1 MWKMRPIKLVMS
13 AFGPYADRTPEIDFE
28 RFEDRGLFLIAGD
41 TGAGKT
47 TIFDAICFALYGEA
61 SGSHRDTKN
70 LRSEYAKEGTE
81 CFVEFTF
88 SHQGRQYRIRR
99 EPSYERRKQRGEGF
113 ITVSE
118 KAVLYCEDKVPTEGK
133 KEVDSA
139 VEELLHIDSHQFKQ
153 IAMIAQGEFWD
164 LLNAKTEER
173 TEILRTIFMTE
184 GYREIEFGLK
194 RRMDE
199 AVGRK
204 KNIEAAILQYF
215 RDVMPCEGE
224 ESNAL
229 RELQE
234 RMKKDDYALWSLEEL
249 QAAIAGVMEADRAS
263 EAAIA
268 EKLEDGEKTLAERRR
283 LLATA
288 ETNNALIDRQ
298 EALAAERGRLLQQGA
313 EMDGLRKRLER
324 QRAAT
329 RVCKLPY
336 ELWQKKRSDAEVT
349 KNSLEDGRKRLEK
362 ARANAEA
369 AGKALDEAASREPEA
384 EKLRQK
390 AERINEDAGRYE
402 RRDSLTGEISLLR
415 KDETALAE
423 QVGALREEES
433 ALRERC
439 ALLKEK
445 CNALK
450 DSPGRLRAA
459 EQLGE
464 TLTSL
469 ERSMEE
475 LTGQRRSAYEERR
488 KRLSAAQERFLNA
501 QDKYR
506 EAAEKRMHAEELLD
520 GCRAGILAKGLQEG
534 KKCPVC
540 GALHHPEPAEL
551 PDADITEE
559 KIREL
564 KGREECAQREKEA
577 ANSGA
582 VRERT
587 ALEGFAE
594 QFLADM
600 RACLEHPLCAGSR
613 TESVTG
619 EGCPELSHEESVE
632 SCTPHMIEELEE
644 QVRNTRLKLQDRLKE
659 NKAEQDALEKECR
672 ELETAEAE
680 LESAQG
686 EKLEALRGKL
696 EDCARRR
703 EENGRLLAE
712 KTALFGTLEELA
724 YPDWTAAAKARDTA
738 KEAAAALTA
747 AIQTARQRKEAADKA
762 EHDSDAAVRLLTE
775 TLAGQQCEEQ
785 SLLSEF
791 ETARKGQN
799 FTDTAEFLQFVTG
812 EAEIAAAEKLLQDYE
827 RSVETNAAQLRQAEE
842 DAAGKSRI
850 DLELLRSEVEKLESA
865 AGEVNAGLTEIRY
878 RIRNNEEKYGRISGL
893 WPEFESAGKLG
904 AVCTRLYRLVRGN
917 TGNGKITLEQY
928 VQAAGF
934 DNIIMAANRRLLPM
948 SDGQYEL
955 FRQED
960 SIGRKSNTFLDLE
973 VLDHFTGRRRPV
985 GNLSGGESFKAS
997 LSLALGLSDTVSSHL
1012 GGVQMD
1018 ALFIDE
1024 GFGTLDRRSI
1034 ENAMDILIHLAGSN
1048 KLVGVISHREEL
1060 IESIPQ
1066 QIRVEKTREGSR
1078 IIIEDGR

>member
-113 ITVSE
+113 VTVSE
-118 KAVLYCEDKVPTEGK
+118 KAVLYCGDKAPTEGK

-204 KNIEAAILQYF
+204 KNTEAAILQYF
-215 RDVMPCEGE
+215 RDVMPGEGE
-224 ESNAL
+224 ESSAL

-234 RMKKDDYALWSLEEL
+234 RMKKEDYALWSLEEL
-249 QAAIAGVMEADRAS
+249 QTAIRSAMEADQAS
-263 EAAIA
+263 EAATGEKLKTVEAALA
-268 EKLEDGEKTLAERRR
+268 EKRR

-288 ETNNALIDRQ
+288 ETNNALLDRR
-298 EALAAERGRLLQQGA
+298 EALVAEREQLLLRGA
-313 EMDGLRKRLER
+313 EMDELGRRLGR

-336 ELWQKKRSDAEVT
+336 ELWQKKRSDVEVT
-349 KNSLEDGRKRLEK
+349 KTSLETGRKRLEG
-362 ARANAEA
+362 AHANAEA
-369 AGKALDEAASREPEA
+369 AGRALDEAVLREPEA

-390 AERINEDAGRYE
+390 AERIDEDAARYE
-402 RRDSLTGEISLLR
+402 QRDRLTEELSLLK
-415 KDETALAE
+415 KDAAALAE
-423 QVGALREEES
+423 QAEKLREEET
-433 ALRERC
+433 ALKERS

-445 CNALK
+445 CAELK
-450 DSPGRLRAA
+450 DRPERLRTAR
-459 EQLGE
+459 QLGE
-464 TLTSL
+464 ELTSL
-469 ERSMEE
+469 GRSMAE
-475 LTGQRRSAYEERR
+475 LTGQRRSVYEERQE
-488 KRLSAAQERFLNA
+488 RLSAAQALFLRA
-501 QDKYR
+501 QEKYR
-506 EAAEKRMHAEELLD
+506 GAAEERMHAEELLD
-520 GCRAGILAKGLQEG
+520 SCRAGILAQGLQEG
-534 KKCPVC
+534 RKCPVC
-540 GALHHPEPAEL
+540 GALHHPEPATL

-559 KIREL
+559 RIQEL
-564 KGREECAQREKEA
+564 KGQEEAAQREKEA

-594 QFLADM
+594 QFSTDL
-600 RACLEHPLCAGSR
+600 RACLEHPLCAEYKPELPCGDG
-613 TESVTG
+613 G
-619 EGCPELSHEESVE
+619 EGDTSR
-632 SCTPHMIEELEE
+632 MIAKLAERVCEM
-644 QVRNTRLKLQDRLKE
+644 QLKLQDRLRE
-659 NKAEQDALEKECR
+659 NTAEQDVLEKECGA
-672 ELETAEAE
+672 LENAAAE
-680 LESAQG
+680 LESLQG
-686 EKLEALRGKL
+686 EKLEAMREKQ
-696 EDCARRR
+696 EDCARQR

-712 KTALFGTLEELA
+712 KTALCGALENLA
-724 YPDWTAAAKARDTA
+724 YPDWTAAAKARDDA
-738 KEAAAALTA
+738 REAAAALTA
-747 AIQTARQRKEAADKA
+747 AILTARRRKELADKA
-762 EHDSDAAVRLLTE
+762 EHDSDASVRLLTE
-775 TLAGQQCEEQ
+775 TLAGQQSEEH
-785 SLLSEF
+785 SLLAEF
-791 ETARKGQN
+791 EAARQEQG
-799 FTDTAEFLQFVTG
+799 FADTAEFLRFVTDEG
-812 EAEIAAAEKLLQDYE
+812 QIAASEKLIRDYE

-850 DLELLRSEVEKLESA
+850 NLELLRAEVEKLESA

-878 RIRNNEEKYGRISGL
+878 RIRNNEEKYGRISEL

-904 AVCTRLYRLVRGN
+904 AVCTRLYRLVKGN

-960 SIGRKSNTFLDLE
+960 SIGRRSNTFLDLE

-1034 ENAMDILIHLAGSN
+1034 ESAMDILIHLAGSN

-1078 IIIEDGR
+1078 ITIEDGR

>member
-113 ITVSE
+113 VTVSE
-118 KAVLYCEDKVPTEGK
+118 KAVLYCEDKAPTEGK

-173 TEILRTIFMTE
+173 TEILRTIFMTG

-204 KNIEAAILQYF
+204 KNTEAAIIQYF
-215 RDVMPCEGE
+215 RDVMPGEGE

-234 RMKKDDYALWSLEEL
+234 RMKKEDYALWSLEKL
-249 QAAIAGVMEADRAS
+249 QTAIRSAMEADQAS
-263 EAAIA
+263 ETATGEKLKAVETALA
-268 EKLEDGEKTLAERRR
+268 EKRR

-288 ETNNALIDRQ
+288 ETNNALLDRQ
-298 EALAAERGRLLQQGA
+298 ESLAAEREQLLLRGA
-313 EMDGLRKRLER
+313 EMDELGKRLGR

-329 RVCKLPY
+329 RICKLPY
-336 ELWQKKRSDAEVT
+336 ELWQKKRSDVEVT
-349 KNSLEDGRKRLEK
+349 KTSLETGRKRLEE
-362 ARANAEA
+362 ARVNAEA
-369 AGKALDEAASREPEA
+369 AGRALDEAVLREPEA

-390 AERINEDAGRYE
+390 AERIDEDAVRYE
-402 RRDSLTGEISLLR
+402 QRDRLAGELSLLK
-415 KDETALAE
+415 KDAAALAE
-423 QVGALREEES
+423 QAEKLREEED
-433 ALRERC
+433 ALRERS
-439 ALLKEK
+439 AFLKEK
-445 CNALK
+445 CAELK
-450 DSPGRLRAA
+450 DRPERLRTAR
-459 EQLGE
+459 QLGE
-464 TLTSL
+464 ELTSL
-469 ERSMEE
+469 GRSMAE

-488 KRLSAAQERFLNA
+488 ERLSTAQSLFQKAQE
-501 QDKYR
+501 KYR
-506 EAAEKRMHAEELLD
+506 GAAEKRMHAEELLD
-520 GCRAGILAKGLQEG
+520 SCRAGILAQGLQEG
-534 KKCPVC
+534 RKCPVC
-540 GALHHPEPAEL
+540 GALHHPEPATL

-559 KIREL
+559 RIREL
-564 KGREECAQREKEA
+564 KGQEEAAQREKEA

-594 QFLADM
+594 QFSTDL
-600 RACLEHPLCAGSR
+600 RTCLEHPLCAEYQPEFPCGD
-613 TESVTG
+613 G
-619 EGCPELSHEESVE
+619 EE
-632 SCTPHMIEELEE
+632 SCTSHMIEELTE
-644 QVRNTRLKLQDRLKE
+644 QICHMRLKLQDRLQE
-659 NKAEQDALEKECR
+659 NMLEQDSLEKECGA
-672 ELETAEAE
+672 LETAAEE
-680 LESAQG
+680 LESLQG
-686 EKLEALRGKL
+686 EKLEALRGKQ
-696 EDCARRR
+696 EGCARKR

-712 KTALFGTLEELA
+712 KTALCGALEELA
-724 YPDWTAAAKARDTA
+724 YPDWTAAAKARDNA
-738 KEAAAALTA
+738 REAAAALTA
-747 AIQTARQRKEAADKA
+747 AILTARRQKELADKA
-762 EHDSDAAVRLLTE
+762 EHDSDASVRLLTE
-775 TLAGQQCEEQ
+775 TLAGQQSEEH
-785 SLLSEF
+785 SLLAEF
-791 ETARKGQN
+791 EAERQEQG
-799 FTDTAEFLQFVTG
+799 FADTAEFLRFVTE
-812 EAEIAAAEKLLQDYE
+812 EAQLAASEKLIQDYE

-850 DLELLRSEVEKLESA
+850 DLELLRAEVEKLESA
-865 AGEVNAGLTEIRY
+865 AGEVSAGLTEVRY

-904 AVCTRLYRLVRGN
+904 AVCTRLYRLVKGN

-960 SIGRKSNTFLDLE
+960 SIGRRSNTFLDLE

-1024 GFGTLDRRSI
+1024 GFGTLDRKSI
-1034 ENAMDILIHLAGSN
+1034 ESAMDILIHLAGSN

-1078 IIIEDGR
+1078 ITIEDGR

>member
-1 MWKMRPIKLVMS
+1 MRPVKLVMS
-13 AFGPYADRTPEIDFE
+13 AFGPYAGRTPEIDFD

-70 LRSEYAKEGTE
+70 LRSEYAGEGTE

-88 SHQGRQYRIRR
+88 SHQGRQYCIRR
-99 EPSYERRKQRGEGF
+99 EPLYERRKQRGEGF
-113 ITVSE
+113 VTVNE
-118 KAVLYCEDKVPTEGK
+118 KAVLYCEDKPPTEGK
-133 KEVDSA
+133 KEVNSA

-194 RRMDE
+194 RRMDA
-199 AVGRK
+199 AVGRQ

-215 RDVMPCEGE
+215 RDVMPGEGE

-234 RMKKDDYALWSLEEL
+234 RMEKADYALWNLEKL
-249 QAAIAGVMEADRAS
+249 QTAIAGITEADRAS
-263 EAAIA
+263 GAVMA
-268 EKLEDGEKTLAERRR
+268 EKMEAGERALAEKRKQ
-283 LLATA
+283 LALA
-288 ETNNALIDRQ
+288 ETNNALIDRL
-298 EALAAERGRLLQQGA
+298 ESLEAERGRLLQCRA
-313 EMDGLRKRLER
+313 EMDGLAKRLER

-349 KNSLEDGRKRLEK
+349 KNSLENGRKRLEE

-369 AGKALDEAASREPEA
+369 AGRALDEAVAREPEA
-384 EKLRQK
+384 ERLRQK
-390 AERINEDAGRYE
+390 AERINEDAGRYGQ
-402 RRDSLTGEISLLR
+402 RDRLAEELSLLR
-415 KDETALAE
+415 KNETALAE
-423 QVGALREEES
+423 QDEALREEEN
-433 ALRERC
+433 ALRARC
-439 ALLKEK
+439 AFLKEK
-445 CNALK
+445 CTALK
-450 DSPGRLRAA
+450 DRPERLRAA
-459 EQLGE
+459 GQLGE

-469 ERSMEE
+469 GQSMAE
-475 LTGQRRSAYEERR
+475 LTGQRRRTYEERR
-488 KRLSAAQERFLNA
+488 ERLAAAQALFVKA
-501 QDKYR
+501 QEKYR
-506 EAAEKRMHAEELLD
+506 EATEERMHAEELLD
-520 GCRAGILAKGLQEG
+520 GCRAGILAKSLQEG
-534 KKCPVC
+534 RKCPVC
-540 GALHHPEPAEL
+540 GALHHPEPAQL
-551 PDADITEE
+551 PDVDVTEE
-559 KIREL
+559 KVREL
-564 KGREECAQREKEA
+564 KRQEERAQREKET

-600 RACLEHPLCAGSR
+600 RACLEHPLCGDNEAEPVEEECRPGL
-613 TESVTG
+613 TCG
-619 EGCPELSHEESVE
+619 EGGESF
-632 SCTPHMIEELEE
+632 TPHMLEELAER
-644 QVRNTRLKLQDRLKE
+644 VSNMRLRLQDRLKQNQSE
-659 NKAEQDALEKECR
+659 RNALEEEC
-672 ELETAEAE
+672 ETLAAATAE
-680 LESAQG
+680 LEGIQG
-686 EKLEALRGKL
+686 EKLEALRRKL

-703 EENGRLLAE
+703 EENVRLLAE
-712 KTALFGTLEELA
+712 KTALSGALEELP
-724 YPDWTAAAKARDTA
+724 YPDWKAAVKARDAA
-738 KEAAAALTA
+738 KEEAAALTA
-747 AIQTARQRKEAADKA
+747 AIQTARRQKEAADKA

-785 SLLSEF
+785 SLMAEF
-791 ETARKGQN
+791 EAAREEQN
-799 FTDTAEFLQFVTG
+799 FADTAEFLCFVTD
-812 EAEIAAAEKLLQDYE
+812 ETVITAAEKQLQDYE
-827 RSVETNAAQLRQAEE
+827 RSVEANAAQLRQAGE

-850 DLELLRSEVEKLESA
+850 DLELLGAEVERLENA
-865 AGEVNAGLTEIRY
+865 AGEINAGLTEVRY
-878 RIRNNEEKYGRISGL
+878 RIRNNEEKYDRISGL
-893 WPEFESAGKLG
+893 WPELESAQKLG
-904 AVCTRLYRLVRGN
+904 SVCTRLYRLVRGN

-955 FRQED
+955 FRQEA
-960 SIGRKSNTFLDLE
+960 SIGIKSNTFLDLE

-1024 GFGTLDRRSI
+1024 GFGTLDRKSI
-1034 ENAMDILIHLAGSN
+1034 ENAMDILIRLAGSN

-1078 IIIEDGR
+1078 LTIEDGR

>member
-113 ITVSE
+113 VTVSE
-118 KAVLYCEDKVPTEGK
+118 KAVLYCEDKAPTEGK

-173 TEILRTIFMTE
+173 TEILRTIFMTG

-204 KNIEAAILQYF
+204 KNTEAAILQYF
-215 RDVMPCEGE
+215 RDVMPGEGE
-224 ESNAL
+224 ESVAL
-229 RELQE
+229 RDLQE
-234 RMKKDDYALWSLEEL
+234 RMKKEDYALWSLDEL
-249 QAAIAGVMEADRAS
+249 QTAIRSTMEADHAS
-263 EAAIA
+263 ETASGEKLGAVEAALA
-268 EKLEDGEKTLAERRR
+268 EKRR
-283 LLATA
+283 LLATG

-298 EALAAERGRLLQQGA
+298 KALAVEREQLLLRAA
-313 EMDGLRKRLER
+313 EMDELGKRLER

-336 ELWQKKRSDAEVT
+336 ELWQKKRSDVEVT
-349 KNSLEDGRKRLEK
+349 KTTLESGRKRLEE
-362 ARANAEA
+362 AHANAEA
-369 AGKALDEAASREPEA
+369 AGRAFDEAALREPEA
-384 EKLRQK
+384 EKLRQR
-390 AERINEDAGRYE
+390 AERIDEDAGRYE
-402 RRDSLTGEISLLR
+402 QRDRLTGELSLLK
-415 KDETALAE
+415 KDAAALAE
-423 QVGALREEES
+423 QAEKLREEEN
-433 ALRERC
+433 ALRERS

-445 CNALK
+445 CAELK
-450 DSPGRLRAA
+450 DRPERLRTAR
-459 EQLGE
+459 QLGE
-464 TLTSL
+464 ELTSL
-469 ERSMEE
+469 GRSMAE

-488 KRLSAAQERFLNA
+488 ERLSAAQTLFLKA
-501 QDKYR
+501 QEKYR
-506 EAAEKRMHAEELLD
+506 GAAEERIHAEELLD
-520 GCRAGILAKGLQEG
+520 SCRAGILAQGLQEG
-534 KKCPVC
+534 RKCPVC
-540 GALHHPEPAEL
+540 GALHHPEPAAL

-559 KIREL
+559 RIREL
-564 KGREECAQREKEA
+564 KGQEEAAQREKEA
-577 ANSGA
+577 ANSEA

-594 QFLADM
+594 RFSADL
-600 RACLEHPLCAGSR
+600 RACLEHPLCAEGGA
-613 TESVTG
+613 ESVD
-619 EGCPELSHEESVE
+619 EESHPKLSYGDGGE
-632 SCTPHMIEELEE
+632 SDTSQMIAKLAE
-644 QVRNTRLKLQDRLKE
+644 QVRDMRLKLQDRLRE
-659 NKAEQDALEKECR
+659 NMLEQNALEKECGA
-672 ELETAEAE
+672 LETAAAE
-680 LESAQG
+680 LESLQG
-686 EKLEALRGKL
+686 ERLEALRGKQ
-696 EDCARRR
+696 EDCARQR

-712 KTALFGTLEELA
+712 KTALCGALEELA
-724 YPDWTAAAKARDTA
+724 YSDWTAAAKARDDA
-738 KEAAAALTA
+738 REAAAALTA
-747 AIQTARQRKEAADKA
+747 AIQTARRRKETADKA
-762 EHDSDAAVRLLTE
+762 EHDSDASVRLLTE
-775 TLAGQQCEEQ
+775 TLAGQQNEEH
-785 SLLSEF
+785 SLLAEF
-791 ETARKGQN
+791 EAERQEQG
-799 FTDTAEFLQFVTG
+799 FADTAEFLRFVTD
-812 EAEIAAAEKLLQDYE
+812 EEQIAAAEKLLQDYE

-850 DLELLRSEVEKLESA
+850 DLELLRAEVEKLESA
-865 AGEVNAGLTEIRY
+865 AGEISAGLTEIRY

-904 AVCTRLYRLVRGN
+904 GVCTRLYRLVKGN

-960 SIGRKSNTFLDLE
+960 SIGRRSNTFLDLE

-1018 ALFIDE
+1018 ALFVDE
-1024 GFGTLDRRSI
+1024 GFGTLDRKSI
-1034 ENAMDILIHLAGSN
+1034 ESAMDILIHLAGSN

-1078 IIIEDGR
+1078 ITIEDGR

>member
-70 LRSEYAKEGTE
+70 LRSEYAREGTE

-113 ITVSE
+113 VTVSE
-118 KAVLYCEDKVPTEGK
+118 KAVLYCEDKAPTEGK

-173 TEILRTIFMTE
+173 TEILRTIFMTG

-204 KNIEAAILQYF
+204 KNVEAAILQYF

-224 ESNAL
+224 EGNAL

-249 QAAIAGVMEADRAS
+249 QNAIRSATEADHAS
-263 EAAIA
+263 EAATGEKLKAVEEALA
-268 EKLEDGEKTLAERRR
+268 EKRR

-288 ETNNALIDRQ
+288 ETNNALIDRR

-313 EMDGLRKRLER
+313 EMDGLAKRLER

-336 ELWQKKRSDAEVT
+336 ELWQKKRSDVEAT
-349 KNSLEDGRKRLEK
+349 KTSLEDGRKRLEE
-362 ARANAEA
+362 ARTNAEI
-369 AGKALDEAASREPEA
+369 AGKALDEAVSREPEA
-384 EKLRQK
+384 EKLRQQ

-402 RRDSLTGEISLLR
+402 QRDTLTGELSLLK
-415 KDETALAE
+415 KDAAALAE
-423 QVGALREEES
+423 QAEKLREEEN
-433 ALRERC
+433 ALKERC
-439 ALLKEK
+439 MLLKEK
-445 CNALK
+445 CSALK
-450 DSPGRLRAA
+450 DRPERLRTA

-464 TLTSL
+464 ELISL

-488 KRLSAAQERFLNA
+488 ERLSNAQELFLKA

-551 PDADITEE
+551 PDADITED

-564 KGREECAQREKEA
+564 KGQEEAAQREKEA
-577 ANSGA
+577 ANSDA

-594 QFLADM
+594 QFLTDM
-600 RACLEHPLCAGSR
+600 RGCLEHPLCAESK
-613 TESVTG
+613 TEAVT
-619 EGCPELSHEESVE
+619 EESCPELSHEDGEE
-632 SCTPHMIEELEE
+632 SCTPRMIGELAE
-644 QVRNTRLKLQDRLKE
+644 QVHNMRFKLQDRL
-659 NKAEQDALEKECR
+659 
-672 ELETAEAE
+672 
-680 LESAQG
+680 
-686 EKLEALRGKL
+686 
-696 EDCARRR
+696 
-703 EENGRLLAE
+703 
-712 KTALFGTLEELA
+712 
-724 YPDWTAAAKARDTA
+724 
-738 KEAAAALTA
+738 
-747 AIQTARQRKEAADKA
+747 
-762 EHDSDAAVRLLTE
+762 
-775 TLAGQQCEEQ
+775 
-785 SLLSEF
+785 
-791 ETARKGQN
+791 
-799 FTDTAEFLQFVTG
+799 
-812 EAEIAAAEKLLQDYE
+812 
-827 RSVETNAAQLRQAEE
+827 
-842 DAAGKSRI
+842 
-850 DLELLRSEVEKLESA
+850 
-865 AGEVNAGLTEIRY
+865 
-878 RIRNNEEKYGRISGL
+878 
-893 WPEFESAGKLG
+893 
-904 AVCTRLYRLVRGN
+904 
-917 TGNGKITLEQY
+917 
-928 VQAAGF
+928 
-934 DNIIMAANRRLLPM
+934 
-948 SDGQYEL
+948 
-955 FRQED
+955 
-960 SIGRKSNTFLDLE
+960 
-973 VLDHFTGRRRPV
+973 
-985 GNLSGGESFKAS
+985 
-997 LSLALGLSDTVSSHL
+997 
-1012 GGVQMD
+1012 
-1018 ALFIDE
+1018 
-1024 GFGTLDRRSI
+1024 
-1034 ENAMDILIHLAGSN
+1034 
-1048 KLVGVISHREEL
+1048 
-1060 IESIPQ
+1060 
-1066 QIRVEKTREGSR
+1066 
-1078 IIIEDGR
+1078 

>member
-70 LRSEYAKEGTE
+70 LRSEYAREGTE

-113 ITVSE
+113 VTVSE
-118 KAVLYCEDKVPTEGK
+118 KAVLYCEDKAPTEGK

-173 TEILRTIFMTE
+173 TEILRTIFMTG

-204 KNIEAAILQYF
+204 KNVEAAILQYF

-224 ESNAL
+224 EGNAL

-249 QAAIAGVMEADRAS
+249 QNAIRSATEADHAA
-263 EAAIA
+263 EAATGEKLKAVEEALA
-268 EKLEDGEKTLAERRR
+268 EKRR

-288 ETNNALIDRQ
+288 ETNNALIDRR

-313 EMDGLRKRLER
+313 EMDGLAKRLER

-336 ELWQKKRSDAEVT
+336 ELWQKKRSDVEAT
-349 KNSLEDGRKRLEK
+349 KTSLEDGRKRLEE
-362 ARANAEA
+362 ARTNAEI
-369 AGKALDEAASREPEA
+369 AGKALDEAVSREPEA
-384 EKLRQK
+384 EKLRQQ

-402 RRDSLTGEISLLR
+402 QRDTLTGELSLLK
-415 KDETALAE
+415 KDAAALAE
-423 QVGALREEES
+423 QAGKLREEEN
-433 ALRERC
+433 ALKERC
-439 ALLKEK
+439 MLLKEK
-445 CNALK
+445 CSALK
-450 DSPGRLRAA
+450 DRPERLRTA

-464 TLTSL
+464 ELISL

-488 KRLSAAQERFLNA
+488 ERLSNAQELFLKA

-551 PDADITEE
+551 PDADITED

-564 KGREECAQREKEA
+564 KGQEEAAQREKEA
-577 ANSGA
+577 ANSDA

-594 QFLADM
+594 QFLTDM
-600 RACLEHPLCAGSR
+600 CACLEHPLCAESK
-613 TESVTG
+613 TEAVT
-619 EGCPELSHEESVE
+619 EESCPKPFHEDGEE
-632 SCTPHMIEELEE
+632 SCTPRMIGELAE
-644 QVRNTRLKLQDRLKE
+644 QVCTMRLKLQDRLKE
-659 NKAEQDALEKECR
+659 NKTAQDALEKECG
-672 ELETAEAE
+672 ELEAAEAE

-686 EKLEALRGKL
+686 EKLEALRARL

-712 KTALFGTLEELA
+712 KTALSGTLEELA

-747 AIQTARQRKEAADKA
+747 TIQTARRRKEAADKE

-775 TLAGQQCEEQ
+775 TLVGQQCEEQ
-785 SLLSEF
+785 ALMAEF

-799 FTDTAEFLQFVTG
+799 FTDTAEVLQFVTE

-850 DLELLRSEVEKLESA
+850 DLELLRAEVEEQESA
-865 AGEVNAGLTEIRY
+865 AGEVNAGLTEVRY
-878 RIRNNEEKYGRISGL
+878 RIRNNEDKCGRISGL
-893 WPEFESAGKLG
+893 WPEFESAGRLG

-1024 GFGTLDRRSI
+1024 GFGTLDRKSI

-1066 QIRVEKTREGSR
+1066 QIKVEKTREGSR
-1078 IIIEDGR
+1078 ITIEDGR